1 MARKTRK
8 TTGKRKSAMSIPE
21 LRRSFESIE
30 AVGRRLAAQV
40 HAKKMS
46 KSAAVTAYGKEWKR
60 IFGRPFPQKNA
71 LAAIEH
77 AMSVGKQ
84 RGGGEL
90 QPGSLT
96 MSGSMTGGGDST
108 PAPVSWSG
116 LQPGV
121 YSAPALPGVT
131 TPAGYQA
138 NGSFLPYVEKG
149 FEVGIPADG
158 LASMCGKQDSFP
170 MPAAQL
176 GSNAVT
182 PAGATPIGSTTYMK
196 GGSVSSSTGD
206 QMPLRGGRR
215 RSNRNTRKGLNRRRM
230 RGGAASL
237 AMAFR
242 PLDSSNPSGVLYDQ
256 VTNFKGL
263 PPPASPDPTQPAF
276 NYQAGNIKVPEF
288 GNAGAINREIPKTD
302 VTSIPPTASGTA

>member
-8 TTGKRKSAMSIPE
+8 SSGKRKSAMSIPE

-30 AVGRRLAAQV
+30 TIGRKLAAEV
-40 HAKKMS
+40 HAKKLS
-46 KSAAVTAYGKEWKR
+46 KSSAVTAYAKEWKR
-60 IFGRPFPQKNA
+60 IFGRQFPHKNA

-77 AMSVGKQ
+77 AMSVKKQ
-84 RGGGEL
+84 HGGADMTPLQEMAAKSGSMSMSGGGE
-90 QPGSLT
+90 
-96 MSGSMTGGGDST
+96 

-116 LQPGV
+116 LQPGIYV
-121 YSAPALPGVT
+121 APALPGQI

-149 FEVGIPADG
+149 FDVGVPQIA
-158 LASMCGKQDSFP
+158 LASQCGNQPSFP
-170 MPAAQL
+170 MPAANL

-196 GGSVSSSTGD
+196 GGSVPSSTGD
-206 QMPLRGGRR
+206 QTPLRGGRR
-215 RSNRNTRKGLNRRRM
+215 GRSRKGLTRRRM

-242 PLDSSNPSGVLYDQ
+242 PLDSSNPSGFLYDQ
-256 VTNFKGL
+256 VTSFKGMT
-263 PPPASPDPTQPAF
+263 PPASPDPTQPAAS
-276 NYQAGNIKVPEF
+276 YQAGNIKAPDF
-288 GNAGAINREIPKTD
+288 GGIGAIGRNLPNAD
-302 VTSIPPTASGTA
+302 VTSVKPSTA

>member
-8 TTGKRKSAMSIPE
+8 ATGKRKSAMSIPE

-60 IFGRPFPQKNA
+60 IFGRPFPHKNA

-77 AMSVGKQ
+77 AMSVGRQ
-84 RGGGEL
+84 RGGG
-90 QPGSLT
+90 
-96 MSGSMTGGGDST
+96 DSA

-196 GGSVSSSTGD
+196 GG
-206 QMPLRGGRR
+206 R

-263 PPPASPDPTQPAF
+263 PPPASPDPTQHAF
-276 NYQAGNIKVPEF
+276 NYQAGNIKVPDF
-288 GNAGAINREIPKTD
+288 GNAGAINRGIPDTD
-302 VTSIPPTASGTA
+302 VTSVPPTASNTA

>member
-8 TTGKRKSAMSIPE
+8 SSGKRKSAMSIPE
-21 LRRSFESIE
+21 LRRSFENIESI
-30 AVGRRLAAQV
+30 GRKLAAEV
-40 HAKKMS
+40 HGKKLS
-46 KSAAVTAYGKEWKR
+46 KSSAVTAYAKEWKR
-60 IFGRPFPQKNA
+60 IFGRPFPHKNA

-77 AMSVGKQ
+77 AMSVKKQ
-84 RGGGEL
+84 RGGGSE
-90 QPGSLT
+90 
-96 MSGSMTGGGDST
+96 

-149 FEVGIPADG
+149 FDVGVPAPA
-158 LASMCGKQDSFP
+158 LASTCGNQPSFP
-170 MPAAQL
+170 LPASDI

-182 PAGATPIGSTTYMK
+182 PQGATPIGSTTYMK
-196 GGSVSSSTGD
+196 GGR
-206 QMPLRGGRR
+206 RG
-215 RSNRNTRKGLNRRRM
+215 RKGLTRRRM
-230 RGGAASL
+230 RGGSAPL

-256 VTNFKGL
+256 VASFKGL

-276 NYQAGNIKVPEF
+276 SYQAGSIRVPEI
-288 GNAGAINREIPKTD
+288 NISAINRDIPKTD
-302 VTSIPPTASGTA
+302 VTSVKAPSA